1 MGVPKNFRDA
11 KCCLICT
18 QSEVTDSRF
27 GLFLHC
33 TKFDTA
39 CEDTTT
45 CDEWEDTSEQTKQLF
60 VK

>member
-18 QSEVTDSRF
+18 HSEVEIDSD
-27 GLFLHC
+27 FLYC
-33 TKFDTA
+33 TKFDSA

-45 CDEWEDTSEQTKQLF
+45 CDEFTYEDE
-60 VK
+60 VEE

>member
-1 MGVPKNFRDA
+1 MRIVPKNFRDA
-11 KCCLICT
+11 ECCLYCIH
-18 QSEVTDSRF
+18 SEVKINSA
-27 GLFLHC
+27 FLHC
-33 TKFDTA
+33 TKFDSA

>member
-18 QSEVTDSRF
+18 HSEVTDSRF

-39 CEDTTT
+39 CEDTTI
-45 CDEWEDTSEQTKQLF
+45 CDEFTYEDE
-60 VK
+60 VKE